1 MIQTVTAKVSLQL
14 LQRQVIT
21 ATATLSAAILQEKG
35 HEERSGALRHAEDS
49 SSRAA
54 RHGQGETG
62 DGRDTATVRVD

>member
-1 MIQTVTAKVSLQL
+1 MSLRL

-21 ATATLSAAILQEKG
+21 ATATHNAAMLREGG
-35 HEERSGALRHAEDS
+35 HEEHSGALRHAEDS

-54 RHGQGETG
+54 RHGQEEAG